1 MIIWR
6 IQKFFVNLQKQLN
19 ITIMKKY
26 VLFAFIA
33 LFFVSSHSWAQ
44 YVKLTALDGTVSWI
58 EIEGTINGSNIEIY
72 KGWDEIAIDKNTKG
86 SIDLNE
92 VWSRSGGRGTHYQ
105 VTSIGAWAFSYCSGL
120 TSITIP
126 NSVTSIGETSFRGCI

>member
-1 MIIWR
+1 
-6 IQKFFVNLQKQLN
+6 
-19 ITIMKKY
+19 MKKY

-44 YVKLTALDGTVSWI
+44 YVKLTAEDGTDSWI
-58 EIEGTINGSNIEIY
+58 PIAGTINGTNIEICGGIDSGGY
-72 KGWDEIAIDKNTKG
+72 LYIAIDKKTKG
-86 SIDLNE
+86 SIDFNE

>member
-1 MIIWR
+1 MAM
-6 IQKFFVNLQKQLN
+6 LMLSD
-19 ITIMKKY
+19 
-26 VLFAFIA
+26 
-33 LFFVSSHSWAQ
+33 SSVWAQ
-44 YVKLTALDGTVSWI
+44 YVKLTAEDGTVSWI
-58 EIEGTINGSNIEIY
+58 EIEGTINGTNIEISRN
-72 KGWDEIAIDKNTKG
+72 AIDQNTKG

-126 NSVTSIGETSFRGCI
+126 NSVPSIGETSFRGCI